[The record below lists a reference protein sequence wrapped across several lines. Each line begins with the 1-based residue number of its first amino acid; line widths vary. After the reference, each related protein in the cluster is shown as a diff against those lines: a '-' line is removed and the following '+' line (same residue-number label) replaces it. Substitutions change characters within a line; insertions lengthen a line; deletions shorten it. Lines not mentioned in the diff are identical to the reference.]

1 MIKPTRITNTTSAAS
16 RFHNLKTKAQSF
28 FLQVKTRLAQ
38 TAIVIQLTQLMS
50 PTQLSLFLNQL
61 KVNSPMLRVGILA
74 FFLVGIPG
82 ILSMPEECH
91 AQTANSITLE
101 KVAENAFDTF
111 YKKWRWP
118 ICGLLMLGA
127 IGAYIFAGDRG
138 KGIALGISVGIL
150 GWALVPYF
158 IKIFKE
164 WTGDTATA
172 TTP

>member
-1 MIKPTRITNTTSAAS
+1 MTRRTSKTS
-16 RFHNLKTKAQSF
+16 KFGNLGTKAKSF
-28 FLQVKTRLAQ
+28 FLQLKTLLAQ
-38 TAIVIQLTQLMS
+38 KISVMQIAQLMS
-50 PTQLSLFLNQL
+50 SSQVSLFLNQL

-91 AQTANSITLE
+91 AQATNTISLE

-164 WTGDTATA
+164 WTGDTTTA